1 MLKPLTDPVDV
12 GLLSASESTG
22 SSEYPLAGFERLK
35 DSLAK
40 SEGTARVEFRFHD
53 VDATSSP
60 GDVPEASSLG
70 RFPALDGGVEAR
82 PWLVCQRCLNPFE
95 WHLESAFKVAF
106 VGSEEE
112 AAQVP
117 VEYDAV
123 LAPHGRA
130 SLRELVEDELLLALP
145 LVPMHERIEECRAP
159 PGPSSPEDA
168 PDEDAKEA
176 TTRPFAQLRDLL
188 DRR

>member
-12 GLLSASESTG
+12 GLLSTSESTVSG
-22 SSEYPLAGFERLK
+22 DYPLAGFERLK

-53 VDATSSP
+53 ADDGTGASP
-60 GDVPEASSLG
+60 G
-70 RFPALDGGVEAR
+70 RFPAVDGSVEAR

-95 WHLESAFKVAF
+95 WRLESAFQVAF
-106 VGSEEE
+106 VASEEQ
-112 AAQVP
+112 AAKVP
-117 VEYDAV
+117 GEYDAV
-123 LAPHGRA
+123 LAANGRV
-130 SLRELVEDELLLALP
+130 SLHELVEDELLLALP

-159 PGPSSPEDA
+159 PGPSSPDDA
-168 PDEDAKEA
+168 PDEDANEG

-188 DRR
+188 DR

>member
-12 GLLSASESTG
+12 GLLSASESTVSG
-22 SSEYPLAGFERLK
+22 DYPLAGFERLK

-40 SEGTARVEFRFHD
+40 SEGTAQVEFRFHD
-53 VDATSSP
+53 ADDGT
-60 GDVPEASSLG
+60 GSSLG
-70 RFPALDGGVEAR
+70 RFPALDGSVEAR

-95 WHLESAFKVAF
+95 WRLESAFQVAF
-106 VGSEEE
+106 VASEE
-112 AAQVP
+112 QSGRVP
-117 VEYDAV
+117 AEYDAV
-123 LAPHGRA
+123 LAPNGRA
-130 SLRELVEDELLLALP
+130 SLHELVEDELLLALP

-168 PDEDAKEA
+168 PDEDATEG

-188 DRR
+188 DR

>member
-12 GLLSASESTG
+12 GLLSASESTVSG
-22 SSEYPLAGFERLK
+22 DYPLAGFERLK

-53 VDATSSP
+53 ADDGES
-60 GDVPEASSLG
+60 
-70 RFPALDGGVEAR
+70 RFPALDGSVEAR

-95 WHLESAFKVAF
+95 WRLESAFRVAF
-106 VGSEEE
+106 VAAEEQS
-112 AAQVP
+112 AQVP
-117 VEYDAV
+117 GEYDAV

-130 SLRELVEDELLLALP
+130 SLHELVEDELLLALP
-145 LVPMHERIEECRAP
+145 LVPMHERIEECRAS

-168 PDEDAKEA
+168 PDEAAHEG

-188 DRR
+188 DR

>member
-12 GLLSASESTG
+12 GLLSASESTVSG
-22 SSEYPLAGFERLK
+22 DYPLAGFERLK

-53 VDATSSP
+53 ADDGTGSP
-60 GDVPEASSLG
+60 GS
-70 RFPALDGGVEAR
+70 RFPALDGNVEAW

-95 WHLESAFKVAF
+95 WHLHSDFRVAF
-106 VGSEEE
+106 TSRDEDG
-112 AAQVP
+112 ARVP

-123 LAPHGRA
+123 LAPGGRVK
-130 SLRELVEDELLLALP
+130 LQELVEDELLLALP
-145 LVPMHERIEECRAP
+145 LVPMHERIEECRAH

-168 PDEDAKEA
+168 PDEDAKEGTA
-176 TTRPFAQLRDLL
+176 RPFANLRDLL
-188 DRR
+188 DR

>member
-22 SSEYPLAGFERLK
+22 SSEYLLAGFERLK

-40 SEGTARVEFRFHD
+40 SEGTAQVEFRFHD
-53 VDATSSP
+53 ADA
-60 GDVPEASSLG
+60 ASSLG
-70 RFPALDGGVEAR
+70 DLPGASSVARFPALDGSVEAR

-106 VGSEEE
+106 VASEED
-112 AAQVP
+112 AALVP
-117 VEYDAV
+117 GEYEAV
-123 LAPHGRA
+123 LAPHGRT
-130 SLRELVEDELLLALP
+130 SLHELVEDELLLALP

-159 PGPSSPEDA
+159 PEPSSPEDA